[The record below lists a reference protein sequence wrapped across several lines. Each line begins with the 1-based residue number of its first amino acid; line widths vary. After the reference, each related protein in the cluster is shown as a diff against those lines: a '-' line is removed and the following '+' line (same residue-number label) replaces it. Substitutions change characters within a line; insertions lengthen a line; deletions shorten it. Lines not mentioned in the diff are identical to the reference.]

1 MEQFKAGARGG
12 PGGRR
17 IVAVGSGKGGAG
29 VSMVVANLG
38 IFLAQIGKRVVLID
52 ADFSGGG
59 LHAWLGMRR
68 PAVGISDVIG
78 GRVARIQSAL
88 CETPVTGLF
97 LLGGAGDLLGPAAN
111 ETRIARQLLDD
122 LRTLEP
128 DFVLIDLPA
137 GVNPLA
143 IELFAGTDAGIAVA
157 VPAPDA
163 VESAYRFLSA
173 VFLHLVRT
181 CPEAEAASLALI
193 ERLGHGD
200 GRSPSP
206 REVVAALESAASPLA
221 ARARQLQSL
230 FAPQLIVNQTR
241 IKIDEEL
248 GEAIVSAA
256 ARWLGFAPRL
266 LGSIGWDDN
275 VWLSLR
281 RGLPLFTEFSRS
293 GACRNLERIVRRF
306 LGQEFKDLLTPVAV
320 PPPTA
325 EQNLYEL
332 LEIYPGASE
341 EDVRRALKRVRD
353 WFGADGLAVR
363 GACTDEERQGYQQLA
378 AEAHGRLLDRS
389 RRREYDRSH
398 FPDGFRP
405 AAEHAPGIRDSA
417 AGAVT
422 ASRDS
427 LPEVVLE
434 SDRIVDGAFLG
445 KIRRERGVELEDIS
459 NRAKIS
465 ISYLCAIEEE
475 RFDDLPAPV
484 FVRGFVTEFA
494 RYLKVD
500 SGRAV
505 ADFMAKYEQAGRS
518 PGK

>member
-1 MEQFKAGARGG
+1 MEQLKASARGG
-12 PGGRR
+12 ASGRR
-17 IVAVGSGKGGAG
+17 IVAVGAGKGGAG
-29 VSMVVANLG
+29 VSMAVANLG

-52 ADFSGGG
+52 ADFTGGG

-68 PAVGISDVIG
+68 PAVGISDVVA
-78 GRVARIQSAL
+78 GRVAGIPAAL
-88 CETPVTGLF
+88 TETPVTGLF
-97 LLGGAGDLLGPAAN
+97 LLGGASDLLGPTTGEAQ
-111 ETRIARQLLDD
+111 IARHLLAGM
-122 LRTLEP
+122 RALEF
-128 DFVLIDLPA
+128 DFALVDLPA
-137 GVNPLA
+137 GVNTLA
-143 IELFAGTDAGIAVA
+143 IELFAGTDVGIAVA
-157 VPAPDA
+157 VPTPDA
-163 VESAYRFLSA
+163 VESTYRFLSA
-173 VFLHLVRT
+173 VFLHLVRNR
-181 CPEAEAASLALI
+181 PEADAESLSVL
-193 ERLGHGD
+193 ERLGHRD
-200 GRSPSP
+200 GRPPCP
-206 REVVAALESAASPLA
+206 REIVAALEGAASPLV

-281 RGLPLFTEFSRS
+281 RGLPLFIEFSRS

-306 LGQEFKDLLTPVAV
+306 LGQEFKDLSTPVAV

-341 EDVRRALKRVRD
+341 EDVRRALKRARD
-353 WFGADGLAVR
+353 WFGPDGLAVR
-363 GACTDEERQGYQQLA
+363 GACTDEERQEYQQLA
-378 AEAHGRLLDRS
+378 ADAHGRLLDRS

-405 AAEHAPGIRDSA
+405 AAERAPRARDSA

-445 KIRRERGVELEDIS
+445 QIRRERGVELEDIS

-465 ISYLCAIEEE
+465 IPYLRAIEEE
-475 RFDDLPAPV
+475 RFEDLPAPV

-500 SGRAV
+500 PGRAV
-505 ADFMAKYEQAGRS
+505 ADFMDKYEQARRS
-518 PGK
+518 PEK

>member
-1 MEQFKAGARGG
+1 MEQLKAVARGG
-12 PGGRR
+12 QGGRR
-17 IVAVGSGKGGAG
+17 IVAVGAGKGGAG
-29 VSMVVANLG
+29 VSMAVANLG

-52 ADFSGGG
+52 ADFTGGG

-68 PAVGISDVIG
+68 PAVGISDVVA

-88 CETPVTGLF
+88 SETPVTGLF
-97 LLGGAGDLLGPAAN
+97 LLGGAGDLLGSTTG
-111 ETRIARQLLDD
+111 ESQIARHLLTEM
-122 LRTLEP
+122 RSLEF
-128 DFVLIDLPA
+128 DFVLVDLPA
-137 GVNPLA
+137 GVSPLA
-143 IELFAGTDAGIAVA
+143 IELFAGTDAGIVVA

-163 VESAYRFLSA
+163 VESTYRFLSA
-173 VFLHLVRT
+173 VFLHLVRIS
-181 CPEAEAASLALI
+181 PEADAASSAAI
-193 ERLGHGD
+193 ERLAHRD
-200 GRSPSP
+200 GSPPCP
-206 REVVAALESAASPLA
+206 REVVAALQEAASPLV

-281 RGLPLFTEFSRS
+281 RGLPLFIEFSRS

-306 LGQEFKDLLTPVAV
+306 LGQEFKDLLAPVAV
-320 PPPTA
+320 PPLTV

-353 WFGADGLAVR
+353 WFGPDGLAVR
-363 GACTDEERQGYQQLA
+363 GACTDEERREYQQLA

-405 AAEHAPGIRDSA
+405 PAERAPG
-417 AGAVT
+417 
-422 ASRDS
+422 
-427 LPEVVLE
+427 
-434 SDRIVDGAFLG
+434 
-445 KIRRERGVELEDIS
+445 
-459 NRAKIS
+459 
-465 ISYLCAIEEE
+465 
-475 RFDDLPAPV
+475 
-484 FVRGFVTEFA
+484 A
-494 RYLKVD
+494 R
-500 SGRAV
+500 
-505 ADFMAKYEQAGRS
+505 
-518 PGK
+518 